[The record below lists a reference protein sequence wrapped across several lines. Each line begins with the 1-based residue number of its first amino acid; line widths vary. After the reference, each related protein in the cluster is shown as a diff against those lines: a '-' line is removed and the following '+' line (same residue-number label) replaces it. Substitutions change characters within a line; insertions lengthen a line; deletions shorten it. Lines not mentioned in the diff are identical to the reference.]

1 LKSLPLSP
9 LNSGRLIHSGKFS
22 SEAGDCDCLVEAYSS
37 ELINPH
43 QMGQPK
49 LGRETILPLSVWKR
63 QQFIALLLMKN
74 VKNSACCYYC
84 NKSYLFEG

>member
-49 LGRETILPLSVWKR
+49 LGRETISLPSVEAAAVYR
-63 QQFIALLLMKN
+63 IAPYEEREN
-74 VKNSACCYYC
+74 FACCYYC
-84 NKSYLFEG
+84 NKSYVFEG